1 TRRLTS
7 RASEPTTARNPAP
20 EHARGPGPSARPTGG
35 RGRSGRP
42 TGSRRAGSVRGLCAR
57 FEAQEQGFGRRSMK
71 ALQAVGA
78 IIAAGLSL
86 NAFAACEQ
94 PSLVIIPDQEDL
106 EGNEREVV
114 EATQAYF
121 EGMQDYVECIQQE

>member
-1 TRRLTS
+1 
-7 RASEPTTARNPAP
+7 
-20 EHARGPGPSARPTGG
+20 
-35 RGRSGRP
+35 
-42 TGSRRAGSVRGLCAR
+42 
-57 FEAQEQGFGRRSMK
+57 MK

-121 EGMQDYVECIQQE
+121 EGMQDYVECIQQELESAGDNPPEIYRNVLVRRNNTAVAEAEAVQTWFNSRFPEAATAPVGEE